1 MQKQSFV
8 KYIMQKIN
16 ENFTIV
22 TKILLVIAILS
33 NFIPIQTGQINNL
46 DTFQTFLSLYTA
58 FIMTIDV
65 ILMFA
70 LMGLFVNFDM
80 NESNNDTPLF
90 RAYLFVILAPITSIS
105 IYLIFGILTPLQIG
119 ICIPTLVLI
128 VIYMI
133 ELMSKININTT
144 KFEKIF
150 LKNRKG

>member
-1 MQKQSFV
+1 MSKKSFL
-8 KYIMQKIN
+8 KYILQKIN

-22 TKILLVIAILS
+22 TKILLIIFALS
-33 NFIPIQTGQINNL
+33 NFIPFPTGKVDEL
-46 DTFQTFLSLYTA
+46 DTFQTFISLYLAIIVFFTIFTA
-58 FIMTIDV
+58 I
-65 ILMFA
+65 A
-70 LMGLFVNFDM
+70 LMMLFVDFHM

-150 LKNRKG
+150 LKK

>member
-1 MQKQSFV
+1 MSKKSFL
-8 KYIMQKIN
+8 KYILQKIN

-22 TKILLVIAILS
+22 TKILLIIFALS
-33 NFIPIQTGQINNL
+33 NFIPFPTGKVDEL
-46 DTFQTFLSLYTA
+46 DTLQTFISLYLAIIVFFTIFTA
-58 FIMTIDV
+58 I
-65 ILMFA
+65 A
-70 LMGLFVNFDM
+70 LMMLFVDFHM

-150 LKNRKG
+150 LKK

>member
-1 MQKQSFV
+1 MSKPSFI
-8 KYIMQKIN
+8 KYVIQKIK

-33 NFIPIQTGQINNL
+33 NFIPIQTGQIDNL

-65 ILMFA
+65 VLMFA
-70 LMGLFVNFDM
+70 LMGLYVDFDM

-90 RAYLFVILAPITSIS
+90 RTYLFVILAPITSIS

-133 ELMSKININTT
+133 ELMSKITIDTT

-150 LKNRKG
+150 LKK

>member
-1 MQKQSFV
+1 MSKKSFL
-8 KYIMQKIN
+8 KYILQKIN

-22 TKILLVIAILS
+22 TKILLIIFALS
-33 NFIPIQTGQINNL
+33 NFIPFPTGKVDEL
-46 DTFQTFLSLYTA
+46 DTFQTFISLYLAIIVFFTIFTA
-58 FIMTIDV
+58 IV
-65 ILMFA
+65 LM
-70 LMGLFVNFDM
+70 MLFVDFDM

-150 LKNRKG
+150 LKK